1 MTLEN
6 DDLEDVVD
14 LSTEHEEAGEDR
26 GDALTDAPE
35 AEEAPAEVEQE
46 QEPEQEGEQRRSA
59 SVPHA
64 RFHEVNEAKKA
75 AEQRAAELEA
85 EIERL
90 RSAKPAPH
98 DEKPAAKPEEF
109 DVSAKEE
116 EAAQALFE
124 GDTKKY
130 REIQDQIRAYTEDR
144 ATRRAFEQFEQITAQ
159 RTAQSLLQAT
169 ADRIASEYAFLN
181 SQAPEANPDAIADVL
196 EWRDY
201 YHAVKG
207 QPLHTALENA
217 VKKIA
222 PLYQRSEPEV
232 DEPPAP
238 KTDARRAAA
247 VARAAASAAAQPP
260 NLGGI
265 GERAAASKLDVEK
278 MTDDQYA
285 KLSDEEK
292 RRLRGD

>member
-1 MTLEN
+1 M
-6 DDLEDVVD
+6 
-14 LSTEHEEAGEDR
+14 
-26 GDALTDAPE
+26 
-35 AEEAPAEVEQE
+35 
-46 QEPEQEGEQRRSA
+46 
-59 SVPHA
+59 
-64 RFHEVNEAKKA
+64 
-75 AEQRAAELEA
+75 
-85 EIERL
+85 
-90 RSAKPAPH
+90 
-98 DEKPAAKPEEF
+98 
-109 DVSAKEE
+109 
-116 EAAQALFE
+116 
-124 GDTKKY
+124 
-130 REIQDQIRAYTEDR
+130 
-144 ATRRAFEQFEQITAQ
+144 
-159 RTAQSLLQAT
+159 
-169 ADRIASEYAFLN
+169 
-181 SQAPEANPDAIADVL
+181 L

-222 PLYQRSEPEV
+222 PLYQRSEPEA
-232 DEPPAP
+232 DDPLAP